1 MFMVSKLYMYIDQ
14 YNFFSKAMFNKKYDE
29 QLKSVL
35 CCSLSSFPI
44 IVSSALALHQWNPY
58 YHYFFSTCRHT
69 ITML

>member
-35 CCSLSSFPI
+35 CCSSSSFPI
-44 IVSSALALHQWNPY
+44 VSSEIYVVLHTHTFAF
-58 YHYFFSTCRHT
+58 HYFHVH
-69 ITML
+69 L

>member
-14 YNFFSKAMFNKKYDE
+14 YSFFSKAMFNKKYDE

-35 CCSLSSFPI
+35 CCSLSSFP